1 MSPGGSDASGFL
13 LNMLLGHVEEPFFKL
28 GGTRDGLW
36 LWPHRDPDDEHAP
49 ITAYL
54 DCGEL
59 RAIA

>member
-1 MSPGGSDASGFL
+1 
-13 LNMLLGHVEEPFFKL
+13 MLLGHVEEPFFKL

-59 RAIA
+59 RAKT